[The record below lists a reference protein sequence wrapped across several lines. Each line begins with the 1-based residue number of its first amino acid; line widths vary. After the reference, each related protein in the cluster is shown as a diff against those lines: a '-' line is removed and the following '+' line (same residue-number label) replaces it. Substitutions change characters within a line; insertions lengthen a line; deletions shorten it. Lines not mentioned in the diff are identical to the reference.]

1 MENGKCE
8 RPVRRRREKKKGN
21 DAKLVSRIFLGFQS
35 KQQIANFD

>member
-21 DAKLVSRIFLGFQS
+21 DAKLVSRISLGFQS